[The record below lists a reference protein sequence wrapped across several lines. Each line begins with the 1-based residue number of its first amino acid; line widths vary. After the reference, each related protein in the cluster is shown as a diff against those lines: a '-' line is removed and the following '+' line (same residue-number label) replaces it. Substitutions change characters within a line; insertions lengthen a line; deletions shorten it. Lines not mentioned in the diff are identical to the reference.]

1 MLHRFLTGGESHGP
15 CLTVI
20 VEGFPAGL
28 ALPVEEINRDLA
40 RRQGGYGRSGR
51 QRIEHDEVTFL
62 GGVEG
67 DATTGGPIVMQI
79 ANRDYANFIKK
90 EHPPLT
96 VPRPGHADLVGAIK
110 YRLSDMRTALERS
123 SARETAART
132 AAGAVAKQLLGQ
144 FGVQVGSIITEIGE
158 VAAKDLD
165 LSHPEA
171 LVEATGSS
179 PVRCPDPQA
188 TEAMKARIDRA
199 RRTGDTVGGVFVVW
213 ATGLPAGLGSYAHW
227 DRRLDGL
234 LAQAVMSI
242 QAIKGVEIGEAFE
255 NARMN
260 GRDVHDQ
267 IYAGSNGLERRTNR
281 AGGLEGGVTT
291 GQVLL
296 VRAAMKPISTT
307 INPLQTVD
315 LATGEETT
323 TQYQRSDFCAVPAA
337 GVVGEAMVAWVLA
350 EALHEKLGGDSLD
363 EMRERFPSLLSEA
376 STPSETLSKRK
387 DTETQRTRKD

>member
-1 MLHRFLTGGESHGP
+1 MMHRFLTGGESHGP
-15 CLTVI
+15 CLTTL

-28 ALPVEEINRDLA
+28 PLDAAQINRDLS

-51 QRIEHDEVTFL
+51 QRIEHDEVQFL

-67 DATTGGPIVMQI
+67 VDAVTTGGPIVMQI
-79 ANRDYANFIKK
+79 ANRDHANFVTK

-96 VPRPGHADLVGAIK
+96 SPRPGHADLVGAVK
-110 YRLSDMRTALERS
+110 YRYTDMRTALERS

-132 AAGAVAKQLLGQ
+132 AAGALAKQLLGE
-144 FGVQVGSIITEIGE
+144 FGVQVGSIVTEIGGAIAD
-158 VAAKDLD
+158 VDLTSPQD
-165 LSHPEA
+165 LQ
-171 LVEATGSS
+171 EATEAS
-179 PVRCPDPQA
+179 PVRCPDPRA
-188 TEAMKARIDRA
+188 TEEMKARIDHA
-199 RRTGDTVGGVFVVW
+199 RRTGDTLGGVFVVW
-213 ATGLPAGLGSYAHW
+213 ATGLPTGLGSYVHW

-242 QAIKGVEIGEAFE
+242 QAIKGVEIGDAFE
-255 NARMN
+255 NARRP

-267 IYAGSNGLERRTNR
+267 IYAGSNGPERRTNR
-281 AGGLEGGVTT
+281 AGGLEGGVTN
-291 GQVLL
+291 GQVLV

-315 LATGEETT
+315 LATGEQTT

-350 EALHEKLGGDSLD
+350 EALHEKLGGDSLE
-363 EMRERFPSLLSEA
+363 EMRERFATLRTAAELSA
-376 STPSETLSKRK
+376 
-387 DTETQRTRKD
+387 

>member
-1 MLHRFLTGGESHGP
+1 
-15 CLTVI
+15 LTVI

-28 ALPVEEINRDLA
+28 PLPAEEINRDLI

-51 QRIEHDEVTFL
+51 QHIERDEVLFL
-62 GGVEG
+62 GGVERG
-67 DATTGGPIVMQI
+67 VSTGGPIVMQI

-90 EHPPLT
+90 ERPRLT
-96 VPRPGHADLVGAIK
+96 SPRPGHADLVGAIK
-110 YRLSDMRTALERS
+110 YRLDDMRTALERS

-132 AAGAVAKQLLGQ
+132 AAGGVARLLLRQ
-144 FGVQVGSIITEIGE
+144 FGVEVGSVVTEIGGA
-158 VAAKDLD
+158 VAADID
-165 LSHPEA
+165 LSRPEL
-171 LVEATGSS
+171 LVEATEDSA
-179 PVRCPDPQA
+179 VRCPDPIA
-188 TEAMKARIDRA
+188 TEEMKARVDYA

-213 ATGLPAGLGSYAHW
+213 ATGLPVGLGSYVHW

-260 GRDVHDQ
+260 GRNVHDQ

-291 GQVLL
+291 GQVLI

-315 LATGEETT
+315 LATGEQTT

-350 EALHEKLGGDSLD
+350 EALHEKLGGDSLE
-363 EMRERFPSLLSEA
+363 EMRERFP
-376 STPSETLSKRK
+376 TLSR
-387 DTETQRTRKD
+387 EANMA

>member
-1 MLHRFLTGGESHGP
+1 MIHRFLTGGESHGP
-15 CLTVI
+15 GLTTI

-28 ALPVEEINRDLA
+28 ALDVEEINHELT

-51 QRIEHDEVTFL
+51 QHIERDEVQFW
-62 GGVEG
+62 GGVENG
-67 DATTGGPIVMQI
+67 VTTGGPIVMQI

-90 EHPPLT
+90 EHPRLT

-110 YRLSDMRTALERS
+110 YGYDDMRTALERS

-132 AAGAVAKQLLGQ
+132 AAGALAKQLLGR
-144 FGVQVGSIITEIGE
+144 FGVRVGSIVTEIGGA
-158 VAAKDLD
+158 VADVD
-165 LSHPEA
+165 LSSPES
-171 LVEATGSS
+171 LLEATESS
-179 PVRCPDPQA
+179 PVRCPDQEA
-188 TEAMKARIDRA
+188 TERMKAHIDHA
-199 RRTGDTVGGVFVVW
+199 RRTGDTLGGVFVVW
-213 ATGLPAGLGSYAHW
+213 ATGLPVGLGSYVHW

-234 LAQAVMSI
+234 LAWAVMSI

-267 IYAGSNGLERRTNR
+267 IYVGERGLERRTNR
-281 AGGLEGGVTT
+281 AGGLEGGVTN
-291 GQVLL
+291 GQTLI

-315 LATGEETT
+315 VATGEVAS

-350 EALHEKLGGDSLD
+350 DVLHEKLGGDSLP
-363 EMRERFPSLLSEA
+363 EMLERFA
-376 STPSETLSKRK
+376 TLPGAVRA
-387 DTETQRTRKD
+387 EVGA

>member
-15 CLTVI
+15 GLTVI

-28 ALPVEEINRDLA
+28 EVPEEVINADLA

-51 QRIEHDEVTFL
+51 QRIEHDTVQFW
-62 GGVEG
+62 GGVEHG
-67 DATTGGPIVMQI
+67 VSTGGPVVMHI
-79 ANRDYANFIKK
+79 TNRDYANFIRK
-90 EHPPLT
+90 EHPRLT
-96 VPRPGHADLVGAIK
+96 APRPGHADLVGATK
-110 YRLSDMRTALERS
+110 YRLADMRTVLERS
-123 SARETAART
+123 SARETAARV
-132 AAGAVAKQLLGQ
+132 AAGALSRLLLMQ
-144 FGVQVGSIITEIGE
+144 FGVRIGSLVTEIGG
-158 VAAKDLD
+158 AAAQDLD
-165 LSHPEA
+165 LSNPER
-171 LVEATGSS
+171 LLEATESS
-179 PVRCPDPQA
+179 PVRCPD
-188 TEAMKARIDRA
+188 TEAADAMKATIDNA

-213 ATGLPAGLGSYAHW
+213 ATGLPVGLGSYVHW

-242 QAIKGVEIGEAFE
+242 QAIKGVEIGDAFE

-260 GRDVHDQ
+260 GRSVHDQ
-267 IYAGSNGLERRTNR
+267 IFVGERGLERHTNR

-291 GQVLL
+291 GQPLI

-315 LATGEETT
+315 VATGEQTT

-350 EALHEKLGGDSLD
+350 DALHEKLGGDSIA
-363 EMRERFPSLLSEA
+363 EMQEHFSLLRNEVRA
-376 STPSETLSKRK
+376 SY
-387 DTETQRTRKD
+387 

>member
-1 MLHRFLTGGESHGP
+1 MTHRFLTGGESHGP
-15 CLTVI
+15 CLTTI

-28 ALPVEEINRDLA
+28 ALNIDELNRDLA

-51 QRIEHDEVTFL
+51 QRIEHDEIQFL
-62 GGVEG
+62 GGVERG
-67 DATTGGPIVMQI
+67 VTTGGPIVMQI
-79 ANRDYANFIKK
+79 ENRDYANFLKK
-90 EHPPLT
+90 SEKNNGHPSIT
-96 VPRPGHADLVGAIK
+96 SPRPGHADLVGAVK
-110 YRLSDMRTALERS
+110 YRYSDMRTALERS

-132 AAGAVAKQLLGQ
+132 AAGALARQLLAQ
-144 FGVQVGSIITEIGE
+144 FGVQVGSVVTEIGGA
-158 VAAKDLD
+158 VADLD
-165 LSHPEA
+165 FTSLLRSGDATSA
-171 LVEATGSS
+171 LLEATERS
-179 PVRCPDPQA
+179 PVRCPNQQA
-188 TEAMKARIDRA
+188 TEEMKAHIDNA

-213 ATGLPAGLGSYAHW
+213 ATGLPIGLGSYVHW

-255 NARMN
+255 NARRN

-267 IYAGSNGLERRTNR
+267 IYAGENGLERRTNR
-281 AGGLEGGVTT
+281 AGGLEGGVTN

-296 VRAAMKPISTT
+296 VRAAMKPISST

-315 LATGEETT
+315 LATGEQTT

-350 EALHEKLGGDSLD
+350 EALHEKLGGDSLQ
-363 EMRERFPSLLSEA
+363 EMSARFPLLP
-376 STPSETLSKRK
+376 STAEVRA
-387 DTETQRTRKD
+387 

>member
-1 MLHRFLTGGESHGP
+1 MIHRFLTGGESHGP

-20 VEGFPAGL
+20 VEGYPAGL
-28 ALPVEEINRDLA
+28 KVPEEEVNRDLG

-51 QRIEHDEVTFL
+51 QKIERDEVQFL
-62 GGVEG
+62 GGVEDG
-67 DATTGGPIVMQI
+67 VTTGGPVVMQI

-90 EHPPLT
+90 EHPRLT
-96 VPRPGHADLVGAIK
+96 APRPGHADLVGAVK

-123 SARETAART
+123 SARETAARV
-132 AAGAVAKQLLGQ
+132 AAGALGKLLLSQ
-144 FGVQVGSIITEIGE
+144 FGVTVGSMVTQIGSA
-158 VAAKDLD
+158 VAHDLD
-165 LSHPEA
+165 FSSPDRYA
-171 LVEATGSS
+171 AATEDS
-179 PVRCPDPQA
+179 PVRCPDPTA
-188 TEAMKARIDRA
+188 TEEMKALIDSA
-199 RRTGDTVGGVFVVW
+199 RRTGDTLGGVFVVW
-213 ATGLPAGLGSYAHW
+213 AMGLPTGLGSYVHW

-242 QAIKGVEIGEAFE
+242 QAIKGVEIGDAFE

-267 IYAGSNGLERRTNR
+267 IFAGPNGPQRRTNR
-281 AGGLEGGVTT
+281 AGGLEGGVTN

-315 LATGEETT
+315 FATGEQTT

-337 GVVGEAMVAWVLA
+337 GVVGEGMVAWVLA
-350 EALHEKLGGDSLD
+350 EALHEKLGGDSLE
-363 EMRERFPSLLSEA
+363 EMRERFLFLRSEA
-376 STPSETLSKRK
+376 KLSL
-387 DTETQRTRKD
+387 

>member
-1 MLHRFLTGGESHGP
+1 MTHRFLTGGESHGP
-15 CLTVI
+15 SLTTI

-28 ALPVEEINRDLA
+28 PVDVEQINRDLS

-51 QRIEHDEVTFL
+51 QRIERDEVQFL
-62 GGVEG
+62 GGIEG
-67 DATTGGPIVMQI
+67 GVTTGAPIVMQI
-79 ANRDYANFIKK
+79 ANRDHANFIKK

-96 VPRPGHADLVGAIK
+96 SPRPGHADLVGAVK
-110 YRLSDMRTALERS
+110 YRYNDMRTALERS

-132 AAGAVAKQLLGQ
+132 AAGALAKQLLGQ
-144 FGVQVGSIITEIGE
+144 FGVQVGSVVTEIGGA
-158 VAAKDLD
+158 VADVDLTSPRD
-165 LSHPEA
+165 L
-171 LVEATGSS
+171 LEATEES

-188 TEAMKARIDRA
+188 TEEMKALIDNA
-199 RRTGDTVGGVFVVW
+199 RRTGDTLGGVFVVW
-213 ATGLPAGLGSYAHW
+213 ATGLPIGLGSYVHW

-242 QAIKGVEIGEAFE
+242 QAIKGVEIGDAFE
-255 NARMN
+255 NARRP

-281 AGGLEGGVTT
+281 AGGLEGGVTN
-291 GQVLL
+291 GQVLI

-315 LATGEETT
+315 LATGEQTT
-323 TQYQRSDFCAVPAA
+323 TTYQRSDFCAVPAA

-350 EALHEKLGGDSLD
+350 EALHEKLGGDSLE
-363 EMRERFPSLLSEA
+363 EMRERFAMLRSEA
-376 STPSETLSKRK
+376 EIKA
-387 DTETQRTRKD
+387 